1 MEGFFL
7 LPWQQG
13 GPSQGLGAWVNVK
26 TSTVQENRDLK
37 KAESFLCQSVN
48 RWRVSAGLWFSWNL
62 PDKIKVS
69 FRPGLPLRKSL
80 FRDVFSHETI
90 KTVLNFC
97 HFCRYYFQTMMLAL
111 ARDRKW
117 CPHLLL
123 PLLLPPPPPQ
133 VNTCTRCL
141 HLENADKSNV
151 HIHDLSTTG
160 HATVKAK
167 PWPHD
172 DLMMAIWQSH
182 DTSVQHKPTS
192 VMKRSV
198 DHDKMPVCK
207 SECVCVF
214 RCLQAVTVTT
224 WTHGSGKYKIF
235 LLGLNMSYKDDIK
248 MTLDPWDHFISV

>member
-37 KAESFLCQSVN
+37 KAESFFLCQSVN

-97 HFCRYYFQTMMLAL
+97 HFCRYFHYFQTMMLAL

-123 PLLLPPPPPQ
+123 PLLLPPPTTPSKHLHQMSPPGECRQ
-133 VNTCTRCL
+133 VKRPHSRPVHNRTC
-141 HLENADKSNV
+141 NS
-151 HIHDLSTTG
+151 
-160 HATVKAK
+160 
-167 PWPHD
+167 
-172 DLMMAIWQSH
+172 
-182 DTSVQHKPTS
+182 
-192 VMKRSV
+192 
-198 DHDKMPVCK
+198 
-207 SECVCVF
+207 
-214 RCLQAVTVTT
+214 
-224 WTHGSGKYKIF
+224 
-235 LLGLNMSYKDDIK
+235 
-248 MTLDPWDHFISV
+248 